1 MAEYRIKAVIKSEA
15 IFGSGKSKGQ
25 IHEDCLY
32 DNDGFIYYNGKT
44 LKGVLRKTAKLI
56 SNHYKKQK
64 ERIEGLFGAE
74 YDNERKEGKLRFS
87 NLTVSN
93 GMKYKLKEELEAT
106 PTEVLLSMTY
116 IRNFIRVEN
125 NGVAQDGAL
134 RNIRTIREKMVLF
147 CDLGDLDISIEEE
160 KLLALIVQN
169 TRYLGMN
176 VSKGRGEVEM
186 TLLKDNEELK
196 IKASEVIN

>member
-1 MAEYRIKAVIKSEA
+1 MAKYKIKVVIKSEA

-32 DNDGFIYYNGKT
+32 DKDGFIYYNGKT
-44 LKGVLRKTAKLI
+44 LKGMLRKTAELI
-56 SNHYKKQK
+56 SNHCKNQK
-64 ERIEGLFGAE
+64 DRIEGLFGAE
-74 YDNERKEGKLRFS
+74 YDNEHKEGKLRFS
-87 NLTVSN
+87 NLTVSD
-93 GMKYKLKEELEAT
+93 GMKYKLTEELKAT
-106 PTEVLLSMTY
+106 PSEVLSSMTH
-116 IRNFIRVEN
+116 IRNFIKIEG
-125 NGVAQDGAL
+125 NGVAKDGAL

-147 CDLGDLDISIEEE
+147 CELGDLYINTDEE

-186 TLLKDNEELK
+186 TLLKNEEPLK
-196 IKASEVIN
+196 VKASEVIN